1 MDRNKLKEYRNI
13 LAELAELQEEL
24 VFLRGGGLN
33 GVCLDGMPRSSQKGD
48 FTASAVT
55 KIFSL
60 EGLLKEKI
68 EKLTVLRLEIE
79 RAIEGLPSLERR
91 LLRLR
96 YVEGNSWEEISLTM
110 SYSMPHIWRLHD
122 KILKKIC

>member
-24 VFLRGGGLN
+24 GFLRDGGLD
-33 GVCLDGMPRSSQKGD
+33 CAQLDGMPRSSQKGD
-48 FTASAVT
+48 RTASAVT

-60 EGLLKEKI
+60 ECLLREKI
-68 EKLTVLRLEIE
+68 EKLTALRLEIE
-79 RAIEGLPSLERR
+79 SAIEELPSLERR
-91 LLRLR
+91 ILRLR
-96 YVEGNSWEEISLTM
+96 YVEGNLWEEIALAI

-122 KILKKIC
+122 KILKTIC